1 MYRIGR
7 NGLSSVLRSACKQV
21 TNKERVAVKTP
32 YFGTHVPVDSV
43 CGCVKNVFVS
53 IFDYSDNGIEFC
65 GYCTTVLEAR
75 QAWEAIYG

>member
-1 MYRIGR
+1 
-7 NGLSSVLRSACKQV
+7 
-21 TNKERVAVKTP
+21 VKIP